1 MATILITGAS
11 DGLGRALAE
20 DLAADGHRL
29 LLHGRDPER
38 LAKAAA
44 ATGGEVFPADLSS
57 LAATKR
63 LAADIRAR
71 HRHLDVLVNNAGVG
85 FQGGSTL
92 REVSADGHE
101 LRLAVNYLAPVLLT
115 RELLPLL
122 REGAPARIVNVA
134 SVGQQL
140 FDFDDPQH
148 EHGFTQAD
156 AYCRSKLALIS
167 HTVDLAEDLAGS
179 GITANAV
186 HPATFMATT
195 MTKASGMPPQEPLEK
210 GVAAVRRLVD
220 AADAVD
226 VTGAYFHSAEKAQP
240 SEPDALDP
248 AYRRRLAVLTQNLV
262 QATGV

>member
-29 LLHGRDPER
+29 LLHGRNPER
-38 LAKAAA
+38 LAEVAA

-63 LAADIRAR
+63 LAADVRAR
-71 HRHLDVLVNNAGVG
+71 HSRLDVLVNNAGVG
-85 FQGGSTL
+85 FQGGSTV
-92 REVSADGHE
+92 REVSADGYE

-148 EHGFTQAD
+148 EHHFTQAD

-167 HTVDLAEDLAGS
+167 HTLDLAEQLADS
-179 GITANAV
+179 GVTANAV

-195 MTKASGMPPQEPLEK
+195 MTKTSGMPAQEPLEK
-210 GVAAVRRLVD
+210 GVAATRRLVD
-220 AADAVD
+220 ATD
-226 VTGAYFHSAEKAQP
+226 VTGLTGAYFHSEEKAQP
-240 SEPDALDP
+240 SEPDALSP
-248 AYRRRLAVLTQNLV
+248 AYRHRLATLTQDLL
-262 QATGV
+262 AAAGV

>member
-20 DLAADGHRL
+20 ELAPDGHRL
-29 LLHGRDPER
+29 LLHGRDPGR
-38 LAKAAA
+38 LAEVAA

-71 HRHLDVLVNNAGVG
+71 HRRLDVLVNNAGVG
-85 FQGGSTL
+85 FQDGNTS
-92 REVSADGHE
+92 REVSADGYE

-122 REGAPARIVNVA
+122 REAAHARVVNVA

-148 EHGFTQAD
+148 EHHFTQAD

-167 HTVDLAEDLAGS
+167 HTADLAEQLADS
-179 GITANAV
+179 GITVNAI

-195 MTKASGMPPQEPLEK
+195 MTKTSGMPVQESLDK
-210 GVAAVRRLVD
+210 GVAATRRLVD
-220 AADAVD
+220 AADVAG
-226 VTGAYFHSAEKAQP
+226 VTGAYFHSHERTDP
-240 SEPDALDP
+240 SEPEALSP
-248 AYRRRLAVLTQNLV
+248 AYRNRLAALTRRLLT
-262 QATGV
+262 AAGV

>member
-29 LLHGRDPER
+29 LLHGRNPQR
-38 LAKAAA
+38 LAQVAAV
-44 ATGGEVFPADLSS
+44 TGGETFTADLSS
-57 LAATKR
+57 LAATKQ

-71 HRHLDVLVNNAGVG
+71 HRGLDVLVNNAGVG
-85 FQGGSTL
+85 FEGGSTL
-92 REVSADGHE
+92 RETSADGYE

-122 REGAPARIVNVA
+122 REGTAARVVNVA

-140 FDFDDPQH
+140 LDFDDPQH
-148 EHGFTQAD
+148 EQHFTQAD

-167 HTVDLAEDLAGS
+167 HTVDLAEELAAS

-195 MTKASGMPPQEPLEK
+195 MTRKSGMPTQEPLEK
-210 GVAAVRRLVD
+210 GVAATRRLVD
-220 AADAVD
+220 ASELAGT
-226 VTGAYFHSAEKAQP
+226 TGAYFHSEDEAQP
-240 SEPDALDP
+240 SEPDALTT
-248 AYRRRLAVLTQNLV
+248 AYRQRLAALTQSLL
-262 QATGV
+262 AAAGV

>member
-29 LLHGRDPER
+29 LLHGRHRGR
-38 LAKAAA
+38 LAEVAA
-44 ATGGEVFPADLSS
+44 ATGGEVYPADLSS

-63 LAADIRAR
+63 LAADVRAR
-71 HRHLDVLVNNAGVG
+71 HDRLDVLVNNAGVG
-85 FQGGSTL
+85 FRGASTQRDL
-92 REVSADGHE
+92 SQDGHE

-122 REGAPARIVNVA
+122 REGAPARVVNVA

-140 FDFDDPQH
+140 LDFDDPQH
-148 EHGFTQAD
+148 EHRFTQAD

-167 HTVDLAEDLAGS
+167 HTADLAEQLAGS
-179 GITANAV
+179 GITANSV

-195 MTKASGMPPQEPLEK
+195 MTKSSGMPSQEPLEK

-220 AADAVD
+220 AADVAD
-226 VTGAYFHSAEKAQP
+226 VSGAYFHSEEKADP
-240 SEPDALDP
+240 SEPAALDP
-248 AYRRRLAVLTQNLV
+248 AYRRRLAALTQNLLD
-262 QATGV
+262 AAGV

>member
-1 MATILITGAS
+1 MDVLPE
-11 DGLGRALAE
+11 LAYPSPRRHHE
-20 DLAADGHRL
+20 L
-29 LLHGRDPER
+29 
-38 LAKAAA
+38 K
-44 ATGGEVFPADLSS
+44 VS
-57 LAATKR
+57 KR

-85 FQGGSTL
+85 FQGDSTL
-92 REVSADGHE
+92 REVSADGYE
-101 LRLAVNYLAPVLLT
+101 LRLAVNYLAPALLT

-122 REGAPARIVNVA
+122 RESASARIVNVA

-148 EHGFTQAD
+148 EHHFTQAD

-167 HTVDLAEDLAGS
+167 HTVDLAEQLTDS

-195 MTKASGMPPQEPLEK
+195 MTKASGMPAQEPLEK

-220 AADAVD
+220 AADVVD
-226 VTGAYFHSAEKAQP
+226 VTGTYFHSAEEARL
-240 SEPDALDP
+240 SEPDALSP
-248 AYRRRLAVLTQNLV
+248 AYRRRLAVLTQNLFR
-262 QATGV
+262 AAGV

>member
-29 LLHGRDPER
+29 LLHGRDPGR
-38 LAKAAA
+38 LAEVAAT
-44 ATGGEVFPADLSS
+44 TGGEVFPADLSS

-63 LAADIRAR
+63 LAADVRAR
-71 HRHLDVLVNNAGVG
+71 HRSLDVLVNNAGVG
-85 FQGGSTL
+85 FQGGNTP
-92 REVSADGHE
+92 REVSADGYE

-122 REGAPARIVNVA
+122 REAAHARIVNVA

-148 EHGFTQAD
+148 EHHFTQAD

-167 HTVDLAEDLAGS
+167 HTVDLAEQLADS
-179 GITANAV
+179 GITVNAI

-195 MTKASGMPPQEPLEK
+195 MTKTSGMPVQESLEK
-210 GVAAVRRLVD
+210 GVAATRRLVD
-220 AADAVD
+220 AADLAG
-226 VTGAYFHSAEKAQP
+226 VTGAYFHSQERADP
-240 SEPDALDP
+240 SEPDALTP
-248 AYRRRLAVLTQNLV
+248 AYRNRLAALTRRLLT
-262 QATGV
+262 AAGV

>member
-38 LAKAAA
+38 LAEVAA

-63 LAADIRAR
+63 LAADVRAR
-71 HRHLDVLVNNAGVG
+71 HRRLDVLVNNAGVG
-85 FQGGSTL
+85 FQGGNTS
-92 REVSADGHE
+92 REVSADGYE

-122 REGAPARIVNVA
+122 REAAHARVVNVA

-148 EHGFTQAD
+148 EHHFTQAD

-167 HTVDLAEDLAGS
+167 HTVDLAEQLADS
-179 GITANAV
+179 GITVNAI

-195 MTKASGMPPQEPLEK
+195 MTKASGMPVQESLDK
-210 GVAAVRRLVD
+210 GVAATRRLVD
-220 AADAVD
+220 AADVAG
-226 VTGAYFHSAEKAQP
+226 VTGAYFHSQERADP
-240 SEPDALDP
+240 SEPDALTP
-248 AYRRRLAVLTQNLV
+248 AYRNRLAALTQRLLT
-262 QATGV
+262 AAGV